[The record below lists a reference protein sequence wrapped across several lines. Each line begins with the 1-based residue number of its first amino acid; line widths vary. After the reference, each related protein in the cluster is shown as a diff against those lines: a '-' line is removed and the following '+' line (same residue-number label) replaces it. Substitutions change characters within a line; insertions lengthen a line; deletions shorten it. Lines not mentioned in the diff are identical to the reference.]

1 MKMVMVMALAK
12 ESHVSGVRPT
22 SPISSGVYYLGVPG
36 VRVRHAS
43 LGWTS
48 CLLFRD
54 SRLCGV
60 IEIDRRGWD
69 QAYAGSHQAR
79 PARRGRRQV
88 AGGGREDG
96 RRVEEEGEEEEEEEE
111 EEEDRIGNRESD
123 RDRQANRAVAR
134 LDLGR
139 GFD

>member
-1 MKMVMVMALAK
+1 LGSSICGQPRGK
-12 ESHVSGVRPT
+12 T
-22 SPISSGVYYLGVPG
+22 S
-36 VRVRHAS
+36 AS
-43 LGWTS
+43 
-48 CLLFRD
+48 R
-54 SRLCGV
+54 
-60 IEIDRRGWD
+60 
-69 QAYAGSHQAR
+69 QA
-79 PARRGRRQV
+79 V

-96 RRVEEEGEEEEEEEE
+96 RRVEEEEEEE